1 MTGQLRVA
9 KCIDDSDV
17 VFQLRYNEAMLSSG
31 NATHVCTHYMP
42 DLVYCSNLAT
52 MNYILFG
59 IQTMLAEVWH
69 AVRDSLT
76 NANFQRDWTI
86 ISQRRGG
93 AAPSQAT
100 KMAFDRYFKFVD
112 FISYGKFDILM
123 KEFFFDDYSR
133 RVHVGSPV
141 EEKIVAYRQHV
152 NAFLWDFI
160 NTYCQIGGVF
170 VGSDQQGGSHYGNPN
185 PASRAPSDYVG
196 VLQVAGKNFKVRNMW
211 SACQGG
217 TSSGDILG
225 FKLKHIPSKPAQ
237 AHLQGSI
244 GFRLSSNPGT
254 QVEQVVVVSQKL
266 AELGGFSLLMP
277 AKQRPESFIPTGAPL
292 QAFEEDDGF
301 LQFAL
306 CDQMSKPSN
315 IHNGPI
321 TTACDATAA
330 IVPAPIQI
338 FMRIG
343 FT

>member
-31 NATHVCTHYMP
+31 NATHVCTRYMP

-133 RVHVGSPV
+133 RVHVDSPQ
-141 EEKIVAYRQHV
+141 EEKKVAYRQHI

-160 NTYCQIGGVF
+160 NTYCQIRGVF
-170 VGSDQQGGSHYGNPN
+170 
-185 PASRAPSDYVG
+185 
-196 VLQVAGKNFKVRNMW
+196 
-211 SACQGG
+211 
-217 TSSGDILG
+217 I
-225 FKLKHIPSKPAQ
+225 
-237 AHLQGSI
+237 
-244 GFRLSSNPGT
+244 
-254 QVEQVVVVSQKL
+254 
-266 AELGGFSLLMP
+266 
-277 AKQRPESFIPTGAPL
+277 
-292 QAFEEDDGF
+292 
-301 LQFAL
+301 
-306 CDQMSKPSN
+306 
-315 IHNGPI
+315 
-321 TTACDATAA
+321 
-330 IVPAPIQI
+330 
-338 FMRIG
+338 
-343 FT
+343 